1 MKERK
6 RDRER
11 KSGSLICWARDTEK
25 IFKPNKIKK
34 PTLSVIFQY
43 RPIIIFLFC
52 LGMLDNKVTC
62 VLSVESSSIT
72 FLINS

>member
-1 MKERK
+1 F
-6 RDRER
+6 
-11 KSGSLICWARDTEK
+11 KSI
-25 IFKPNKIKK
+25 KIKK
-34 PTLSVIFQY
+34 PTLGVIFQY

-52 LGMLDNKVTC
+52 FGMLDNKVTC